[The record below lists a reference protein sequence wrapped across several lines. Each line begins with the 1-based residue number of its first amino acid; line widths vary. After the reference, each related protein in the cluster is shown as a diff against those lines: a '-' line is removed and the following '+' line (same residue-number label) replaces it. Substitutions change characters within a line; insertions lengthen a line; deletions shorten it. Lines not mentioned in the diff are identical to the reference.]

1 MNFISRVK
9 DAAGQWI
16 ENIEGIKASVT
27 NFFTTLFCSDRE
39 GRETPQVDFAVP
51 KLNQLENSEL
61 HKLPTMEELKEV
73 IFSMSQDSAP
83 GPDGFSA
90 GFYQA
95 SWVIICEDLL
105 DAVLEFFEGGQQPRG
120 FTSTSIVLIPKV
132 VGASQWKEFRSIS
145 LCNFSSKLISKILAN
160 RINRLLPRLVSDW
173 QTGFVPG
180 REIVDNILLAQE
192 LVLDLDRR
200 LKHSNLIL
208 KLDMEKTYD
217 RVEWSFLLF
226 MLRQFGFNEGN
237 VNLIFQSFSNNWF
250 SILREES
257 RYYVSVGNRV
267 PYLAFADDILI
278 FARCSEDCLDGH
290 SALFRRCAI
299 LEGASYLLFIDGLVA
314 RMQDRL
320 FHWSSRLLS
329 SGGGVKGIQWRSWD
343 RFCYPVDEGGLG
355 FRSFVDMSRAF
366 ACKLWWKLR
375 KRDSIWVEFMHFK
388 YIRGVHPMVAQV
400 NRPPLPWRQLDKVR
414 SIVESKIRWYLGRGF
429 VDFWFD
435 HWLSDRS
442 LAEMAAVSDPPHMLL
457 AEFYGDKGWS
467 RDMLN
472 NWLPTHLVQ
481 QVLQVQL
488 FPDQDDLM
496 VWGDSSSGSFS
507 LKTAWAAVR
516 RRRNM
521 SIVDQRLWNA
531 TIPLKISFFVWK
543 VLRGIVPVDL
553 VLQNRG
559 INLASCCSCCSAQGE
574 SLLHLFLDG
583 PVAAQVWT
591 HFKRRFGMLASNS
604 NSVSAMCL
612 TWFYSSSCVKW
623 DHIMVMLLCLILWFL
638 WKGRNKARFEGLP
651 FDARGVIDMVESFA
665 VQLGRA
671 KVFKVAHF
679 RGDSDDPWRALAT
692 SCCTHVHYLAVAW
705 HRPPFQVVKLNTDA
719 SVCHGRGAR
728 GACSVTMRA
737 SSSLHSIRISGR

>member
-290 SALFRRCAI
+290 SALFRRIGCFTGARGYSPREVLCPPKAVVQK
-299 LEGASYLLFIDGLVA
+299 LERICNSFLWDKP
-314 RMQDRL
+314 
-320 FHWSSRLLS
+320 
-329 SGGGVKGIQWRSWD
+329 GGVKGIQWRSWD

-583 PVAAQVWT
+583 PVAAQ
-591 HFKRRFGMLASNS
+591 
-604 NSVSAMCL
+604 
-612 TWFYSSSCVKW
+612 
-623 DHIMVMLLCLILWFL
+623 
-638 WKGRNKARFEGLP
+638 GRNKARFEGLP